1 MFWKNSNCDSKF
13 GHKYKIWWK
22 IGKTDL
28 ARRRI
33 PKEWS
38 LSLSLLQ
45 RFFNVAIHSLFLFG
59 ESFRER
65 ERERESSVYSILC
78 TNELHRLGKGGR
90 VWALRIRTR
99 PSSLVRLFAN
109 ELDFKHVQFICYCW
123 ACRHF
128 SSSFSLFF
136 FFFFFES
143 PLILQIF
150 FFFYQR
156 GTLFFFGQNKII

>member
-1 MFWKNSNCDSKF
+1 MEDWKNRPCEKKDPQ
-13 GHKYKIWWK
+13 GM
-22 IGKTDL
+22 
-28 ARRRI
+28 
-33 PKEWS
+33 
-38 LSLSLLQ
+38 
-45 RFFNVAIHSLFLFG
+45 
-59 ESFRER
+59 ESFSVSSSAILQCRHPFPLPLRREFHRERER

-128 SSSFSLFF
+128 FFGFF
-136 FFFFFES
+136 FFFIKEE
-143 PLILQIF
+143 IF
-150 FFFYQR
+150 
-156 GTLFFFGQNKII
+156 LW